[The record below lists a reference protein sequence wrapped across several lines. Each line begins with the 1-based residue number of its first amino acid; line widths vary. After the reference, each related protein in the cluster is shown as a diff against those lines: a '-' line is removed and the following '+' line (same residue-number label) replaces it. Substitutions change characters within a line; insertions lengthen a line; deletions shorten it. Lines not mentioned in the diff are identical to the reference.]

1 MKKMNYTEPQLDVVK
16 FCAED
21 ILMASSEIAPGYNPD
36 AEQGGGWVVGP
47 NSSGNDQG
55 FAL

>member
-47 NSSGNDQG
+47 NSSGNEG
-55 FAL
+55 FGL

>member
-1 MKKMNYTEPQLDVVK
+1 MKKLNYTQPELELVK
-16 FCAED
+16 FGVDDVLAT
-21 ILMASSEIAPGYNPD
+21 SEAAQGYNPD

-47 NSSGNDQG
+47 NSSGDEG